1 MIALMFVKVFA
12 VALAALLLA
21 CSRAE
26 PETEII
32 RIPVEVEVPVVTEVA
47 KEVPVITEV
56 PVEVPVVTEV
66 IVEAPVALPNCPP
79 ASEVDWLIWSM
90 EDARA
95 MHQAWANYLRDNP
108 LVEGAGLIEN
118 AMGSQSEQL
127 SKVAAY
133 DRRLSIVR
141 QLQQACAY

>member
-12 VALAALLLA
+12 VSLAVLLLA
-21 CSRAE
+21 CSQAK

-32 RIPVEVEVPVVTEVA
+32 RIPVVTEVVKEVPVVT
-47 KEVPVITEV
+47 EVPVITEV
-56 PVEVPVVTEV
+56 PVEV
-66 IVEAPVALPNCPP
+66 IVAPPGCPP
-79 ASEVDWLIWSM
+79 TPEVDWLIWSL

-95 MHQAWANYLRDNP
+95 MHQAWADYLLDNP
-108 LVEGAGLIEN
+108 LGEGLIEN
-118 AMGSQSEQL
+118 AIGSRDEQL

-133 DRRLSIVR
+133 DRRLGIVQ